1 MSLMRKN
8 PSESSFLLLG
18 GGPGVRRPV
27 RAVEQLF
34 QAQPS
39 TKEVLFDLIL
49 DWEHLLLR
57 LTHETSIPN
66 RFRIQMSSSLLPLQR
81 SRVAKMDIDSRETYW
96 AVLQILAD
104 GLWVRPTL
112 DSAVYRLETLPYLA
126 AVLVH
131 HLKENR
137 ELQRVEYRYRE
148 VQPVLAAAARLFI
161 ANDDFAPFAIPS

>member
-8 PSESSFLLLG
+8 LSESSFLLLG
-18 GGPGVRRPV
+18 GGPGARRPI

-49 DWEHLLLR
+49 DWEHLFLG

-66 RFRIQMSSSLLPLQR
+66 RFRDHARQD
-81 SRVAKMDIDSRETYW
+81 VAKMDIGLWDTYW
-96 AVLQILAD
+96 AVLQVLAD

-126 AVLVH
+126 DVLVH
-131 HLKENR
+131 HLNGNR
-137 ELQRVEYRYRE
+137 ELQRAAYRYRE
-148 VQPVLAAAARLFI
+148 VQPVYAASARLFI
-161 ANDDFAPFAIPS
+161 ANEDFMPFAIPS